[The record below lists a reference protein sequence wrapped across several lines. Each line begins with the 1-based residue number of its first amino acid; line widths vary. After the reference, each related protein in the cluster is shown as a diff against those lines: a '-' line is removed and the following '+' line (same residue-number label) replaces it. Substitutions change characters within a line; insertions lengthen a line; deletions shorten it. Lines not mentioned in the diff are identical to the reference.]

1 MAMATGKKRLIQ
13 KLMLFLWKRDLCNDK
28 DTLLLD
34 SHSERSRSL
43 FLAYHAWIVGNIP
56 TSGDCTVRTP
66 TIKRQMFGV
75 IHDG

>member
-1 MAMATGKKRLIQ
+1 MDFL
-13 KLMLFLWKRDLCNDK
+13 LWKRDLYNK

-43 FLAYHAWIVGNIP
+43 FLAYHAWIVGNIA
-56 TSGDCTVRTP
+56 TSGDCTVPTP
-66 TIKRQMFGV
+66 TIGNKQQMFGI